1 MIPWQMKC
9 VTTATQLK
17 SALPRL
23 LPVSVNAAWT
33 VAPEDTPLGL
43 TSCCLKLVI
52 FHGRVIVSVFALDA
66 GAFAEAVG
74 PSMR

>member
-1 MIPWQMKC
+1 
-9 VTTATQLK
+9 
-17 SALPRL
+17 